1 MKPGDQIRISDQAV
15 RVYGF
20 DSNIG
25 LIVDKVPQ
33 STYSAALE
41 YPDDY
46 HVLVDG
52 VVVHMGYAIENDC
65 EVISES
71 R

>member
-1 MKPGDQIRISDQAV
+1 MKVGDYIRISDQAA

-33 STYSAALE
+33 STYSAGQE

-46 HVLVDG
+46 HVLIDG
-52 VVVHMGYAIENDC
+52 KVVHMGYAIENDC
-65 EVISES
+65 KVINEG

>member
-33 STYSAALE
+33 STYSAAQE

-46 HVLVDG
+46 HVLINGRVEILGFDMKKHWK
-52 VVVHMGYAIENDC
+52 VLDEN
-65 EVISES
+65 